1 MAKLD
6 DDLERVKP
14 LHPNQELAFTIAIPP
29 SENHMY
35 MFSGHKKIL
44 TKVAKEYVK
53 NTQQTI
59 LEAIKKSK
67 WKPEAKCVWMYV
79 DLYFYFPDKRV
90 RDSHNCIKILL
101 DIMQGIVFEN
111 DYFIMPRVQSV
122 TLDRNKPCLDVIVS
136 NHIGE

>member
-1 MAKLD
+1 MSLD
-6 DDLERVKP
+6 DDLERTKP
-14 LHPNQELAFTIAIPP
+14 KYPMQELAFTIAIPP
-29 SENHMY
+29 SINHMY
-35 MFSGHKKIL
+35 MVSGHKKVL

-53 NTQQTI
+53 STQQTI
-59 LEAIKKSK
+59 LDAIKKSK
-67 WKPEAKCVWMYV
+67 WKAEEPSVWMYV

-136 NHIGE
+136 NHIGD